1 MGRYW
6 WITWIKVGVA
16 LIFAGV
22 LFLVARHEVNQWLS
36 RYSIEAPA
44 DAKIYERYNHE
55 DLIFDFADAYAIDVM
70 EESDAE
76 RNGIT
81 DHLS

>member
-16 LIFAGV
+16 LTFAGV
-22 LFLVARHEVNQWLS
+22 LFLFARHEVNQWLS
-36 RYSIEAPA
+36 SYSIEAPA
-44 DAKIYERYNHE
+44 DAKIYERYNYE
-55 DLIFDFADAYAIDVM
+55 DLIFDIADAYATEVM

-76 RNGIT
+76 RNNIT

>member
-36 RYSIEAPA
+36 HYSIEAPA
-44 DAKIYERYNHE
+44 DAKIYERYNYE